1 MKLGSRLSLAKRG
14 NRPRQGAR
22 RGNKIVVAF
31 LGKNMRR
38 RLEALIPI
46 VLFAIMV
53 QLLAPIAAFRVV
65 ANAVSDPLYMASIC
79 EGMASSQD
87 GSKTDP
93 VKTQH
98 HSGKC
103 CAVCA
108 AGHGGALAID
118 PPSPVF
124 VTLQRHYQ
132 RISWLESAEP
142 TPSLRVGSNGQA
154 RAPPAY
160 S

>member
-1 MKLGSRLSLAKRG
+1 
-14 NRPRQGAR
+14 
-22 RGNKIVVAF
+22 
-31 LGKNMRR
+31 MRR

-46 VLFAIMV
+46 VLLAMTV
-53 QLLAPIAAFRVV
+53 QLLAPIAAFRFV
-65 ANAVSDPLYMASIC
+65 ADTVSDPLYMASIC
-79 EGMASSQD
+79 AGMASAQD
-87 GSKTDP
+87 GSQTAP
-93 VKTQH
+93 AKTQH

-108 AGHGGALAID
+108 VGHGGAFAID

-132 RISWLESAEP
+132 LVSWLEAAKPEP
-142 TPSLRVGSNGQA
+142 PLRVGSNAQA
-154 RAPPAY
+154 RAPPSY

>member
-1 MKLGSRLSLAKRG
+1 
-14 NRPRQGAR
+14 
-22 RGNKIVVAF
+22 
-31 LGKNMRR
+31 MRR

-46 VLFAIMV
+46 VLFAITV

-79 EGMASSQD
+79 AGMASARD
-87 GSKTDP
+87 GSQTDP
-93 VKTQH
+93 AKAQH

-108 AGHGGALAID
+108 AGQGGALAID

-124 VTLQRHYQ
+124 VTLQRNYQ
-132 RISWLESAEP
+132 LVSWLEAAKP
-142 TPSLRVGSNGQA
+142 QPPLRVGSNAQA
-154 RAPPAY
+154 RAPPSY